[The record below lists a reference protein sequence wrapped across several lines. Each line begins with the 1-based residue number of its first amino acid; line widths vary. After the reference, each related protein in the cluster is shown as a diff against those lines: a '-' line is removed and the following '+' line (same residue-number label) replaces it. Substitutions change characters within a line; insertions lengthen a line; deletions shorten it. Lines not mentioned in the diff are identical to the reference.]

1 MIRAG
6 IIGLGKMGISHC
18 AILGAHPDVDL
29 VAVCDTSSLMNDVF
43 KKHTRFEFFTD
54 YKKMIDSM
62 KLDCLVIASP
72 TKYHADMVSYAL
84 KNNINVFCEKPFALN
99 AEEGKVLANQAESL
113 KLVNQ
118 VGYHNRFIGT
128 FNEAKRLLSANILG
142 ELYHFLGESYGPVVL
157 KEKVGTWRSEKG
169 QGGGCLYD
177 YASHTID
184 LINFILGKPVKVRGT
199 QLKSIFSAD
208 VEDAVYS
215 SVTLQSGLTGQLSVN
230 WSDDSYRKMSTQI
243 TVLGKKGKIIVDA
256 TELKIYLKEE
266 SKAFGLEKGWTTK
279 YITELTDLVD
289 YNLRGEEYTAQIDHF
304 IDCIKTKKLNNI
316 SSFTSATDTDELI
329 TLLLKDNQ

>member
-29 VAVCDTSSLMNDVF
+29 VAVCDTSSLLNDVF
-43 KKHTRFEFFTD
+43 QKHTRFTFFSD
-54 YKKMIDSM
+54 YKKMIDTM

-72 TKYHADMVSYAL
+72 TKFHADMVSYAL
-84 KNNINVFCEKPFALN
+84 KNGVNVFCEKPFSLN
-99 AEEGKVLANQAESL
+99 ANEGKLLTKQAADMN
-113 KLVNQ
+113 LVNQ

-128 FNEAKRLLSANILG
+128 FIELKKLVAAGVLG
-142 ELYHFLGESYGPVVL
+142 DLYHFLAESYGPVVL

-184 LINFILGKPVKVRGT
+184 LINFVLGKPVSVSGT
-199 QLKSIFSAD
+199 QLKNIFSAD

-215 SVTLQSGLTGQLSVN
+215 SITLKSGLTGQLAVN
-230 WSDDSYRKMSTQI
+230 WSDDTYRKMSTQL
-243 TVLGKKGKIIVDA
+243 TVFGKKGKIIADA
-256 TELKIYLKEE
+256 TEMKIYLKEE
-266 SKAFGLEKGWTTK
+266 NKAFGLEKGWTTK
-279 YITELTDLVD
+279 YITELTEKVD
-289 YNLRGEEYTAQIDHF
+289 YYLRGEEYSAQIDHF
-304 IDCIKTKKLNNI
+304 INCVKNKQTNNV
-316 SSFTSATDTDELI
+316 SSFASATDTDELI
-329 TLLLKDNQ
+329 TLLLNDN